1 MNQRTTAAEKSVEK
15 KERKEEK
22 KNKPSSTAN
31 LHILTR
37 GYSGVL
43 LRSRSLSFSFSSL
56 MGRQEPSVKY
66 SISSISSLVS
76 FNISE
81 SSLEKKTAGQSER
94 SVISLRNINLKLNC
108 GGLEDIHPLK
118 HI

>member
-1 MNQRTTAAEKSVEK
+1 
-15 KERKEEK
+15 
-22 KNKPSSTAN
+22 
-31 LHILTR
+31 
-37 GYSGVL
+37 
-43 LRSRSLSFSFSSL
+43 

-94 SVISLRNINLKLNC
+94 GVMKLRNINLKLNC

-118 HI
+118 RIQQDRVINISNWWKRLMICLSFLKTGLNPRATILSFFKSTNPINEIK